1 MKIRHPVLLV
11 ILVIIGIGMINSLF
25 QDPPKPPDPQVIAKE
40 AAEKREFNQNH
51 CKSKGLVYVENLSSK
66 GECVTNEE
74 LVKITMENAKRLK
87 EIEKSRANDGLR

>member
-51 CKSKGLVYVENLSSK
+51 CKSKGLVYVE
-66 GECVTNEE
+66 
-74 LVKITMENAKRLK
+74 
-87 EIEKSRANDGLR
+87 D